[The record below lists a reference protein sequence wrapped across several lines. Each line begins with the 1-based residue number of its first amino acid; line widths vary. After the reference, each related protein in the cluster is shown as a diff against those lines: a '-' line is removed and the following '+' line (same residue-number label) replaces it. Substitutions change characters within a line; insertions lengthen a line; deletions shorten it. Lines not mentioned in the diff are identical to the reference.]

1 MEGGTV
7 VKLPSTPASTMEN
20 GGAAVDN
27 NRPTA
32 ADNDVTIANINRR
45 NASREERKHELL
57 IEARKAR
64 IDWILG
70 GVTDDAKDLKEV
82 LNGLKNPLKDLQA
95 CASNGVSCAP
105 DVVEALFTSKLKGE
119 DDRNITTSRIALE
132 VKRVLQHEHLSWD
145 NVSSSSI
152 CALQTTSSKKDDQT
166 TTNAKSDM
174 QSSTLISPSVPST
187 QSYNIFLQILCQ
199 PDAADVVFSIQ
210 KFCKTIE
217 EAAEVIL
224 SVQEEEKQ
232 KEMNDKLEKEK
243 IILQQHQHSL
253 VDAERAGGADGEVAG
268 KDTSQSRTQAS
279 TGQSHNHAES
289 LSKAVRGFIKKSL
302 RDMKSHDAF
311 KIFPQSKQ
319 EKIES
324 DAVNEDL
331 MACLET
337 FVFTKCHN
345 PIYRVLGAEL
355 ESLDNDHAL
364 QWSLSSGSSI
374 PSLDSR
380 KTADEVEL
388 ELQEKIKLLQF
399 VTPEHLEIHCLKS
412 AHNDSIDLSKSVDH
426 LRSIKHQSSPRQ
438 MLRSILLAYREI
450 NASLNTVL
458 NKDKGATLSPSPPS
472 ADDILPTL
480 ILTVLRGKPERIVSD
495 LRFIE
500 SFASI
505 SLLRGEAG
513 YAYTNLCGAIQFLR
527 KLDMDSHAAE
537 VSLGEEGAHLS
548 ISPGEFRAGIEQSKQ
563 AMKVVENKIQLS
575 IKNDQDN
582 VGSAQRNSVEL
593 HGSEDNTNQFVSRVK
608 ISGRDVQQA
617 RANGESVDMEWAIRK
632 QKDMWQE
639 GEFQA
644 IPADFTHDSIYN
656 NNLLPENP
664 PLPPNFDRSYSFLS
678 TRPDDIRISELP
690 NLLSEYRMLVHA
702 TESLLSERSTWRETQ
717 KKREMQLARVNLE
730 RDFNEVIG
738 EALSTE
744 TTNGH
749 SNKS

>member
-7 VKLPSTPASTMEN
+7 VKLPPAPSATMEN
-20 GGAAVDN
+20 DAAAAYN

-32 ADNDVTIANINRR
+32 ADNDVTTANINRR
-45 NASREERKHELL
+45 NASREERKRELL

-70 GVTDDAKDLKEV
+70 GVTDDTKDLKEV
-82 LNGLKNPLKDLQA
+82 LNGLKNPLRDLQA
-95 CASNGVSCAP
+95 CDSNGVSCAP
-105 DVVEALFTSKLKGE
+105 DVVEALFTSKLQGE
-119 DDRNITTSRIALE
+119 NDRNITTSRIALE
-132 VKRVLQHEHLSWD
+132 VKRILEHEHLSWD

-152 CALQTTSSKKDDQT
+152 CAFQTAAAEEDNQTTVNEQ
-166 TTNAKSDM
+166 SDM
-174 QSSTLISPSVPST
+174 QSSTLTSPSVPST

-243 IILQQHQHSL
+243 MMMQAAMGS
-253 VDAERAGGADGEVAG
+253 G
-268 KDTSQSRTQAS
+268 KGTSQAAAVQN
-279 TGQSHNHAES
+279 HNHAES

-311 KIFPQSKQ
+311 KIFPPSEHQNM
-319 EKIES
+319 ES
-324 DAVNEDL
+324 DVVNEDL

-355 ESLDNDHAL
+355 ESIDNDHAL
-364 QWSLSSGSSI
+364 QSSLSSESSLHT
-374 PSLDSR
+374 PDSR
-380 KTADEVEL
+380 KTADELEL

-412 AHNDSIDLSKSVDH
+412 AHDNSIDLSKSVDC
-426 LRSIKHQSSPRQ
+426 LQSIKHQSSPRQ
-438 MLRSILLAYREI
+438 MLRSILLAYRAI
-450 NASLNTVL
+450 NSSLNTVLL
-458 NKDKGATLSPSPPS
+458 NKDKGATPSPSPPS

-480 ILTVLRGKPERIVSD
+480 ILAVLRAKPERIVSD

-500 SFASI
+500 SFAPI

-513 YAYTNLCGAIQFLR
+513 YAYTNLCGAIQFLC

-563 AMKVVENKIQLS
+563 AMKVVENKIQVS
-575 IKNDQDN
+575 EKNDQHHVDADQN
-582 VGSAQRNSVEL
+582 NSIEL
-593 HGSEDNTNQFVSRVK
+593 QWSEDNVNQFVSRVK
-608 ISGRDVQQA
+608 ISGRDIRQA
-617 RANGESVDMEWAIRK
+617 RESGESVDMEWAIKK
-632 QKDMWQE
+632 QKDIWQE
-639 GEFQA
+639 DKFQTVST
-644 IPADFTHDSIYN
+644 DFTHDSICN
-656 NNLLPENP
+656 DNLLPENP
-664 PLPPNFDRSYSFLS
+664 PLPPHFNRSYSFLS
-678 TRPDDIRISELP
+678 TRPENIRICELP

-702 TESLLSERSTWRETQ
+702 TESLLNERSTWREAQ
-717 KKREMQLARVNLE
+717 KKRQMQLARVNLE

-738 EALSTE
+738 ESLSTE

>member
-1 MEGGTV
+1 MHKSLVHVAPLLFLLQMEGGTV

-105 DVVEALFTSKLKGE
+105 DVVEALLTS
-119 DDRNITTSRIALE
+119 DRNITTSRIALE

-311 KIFPQSKQ
+311 KIFPQSEQ
-319 EKIES
+319 EKIEN

-345 PIYRVLGAEL
+345 PIYRVLGEP
-355 ESLDNDHAL
+355 
-364 QWSLSSGSSI
+364 LS
-374 PSLDSR
+374 
-380 KTADEVEL
+380 
-388 ELQEKIKLLQF
+388 
-399 VTPEHLEIHCLKS
+399 
-412 AHNDSIDLSKSVDH
+412 
-426 LRSIKHQSSPRQ
+426 
-438 MLRSILLAYREI
+438 
-450 NASLNTVL
+450 
-458 NKDKGATLSPSPPS
+458 
-472 ADDILPTL
+472 
-480 ILTVLRGKPERIVSD
+480 
-495 LRFIE
+495 
-500 SFASI
+500 
-505 SLLRGEAG
+505 
-513 YAYTNLCGAIQFLR
+513 
-527 KLDMDSHAAE
+527 
-537 VSLGEEGAHLS
+537 
-548 ISPGEFRAGIEQSKQ
+548 
-563 AMKVVENKIQLS
+563 
-575 IKNDQDN
+575 
-582 VGSAQRNSVEL
+582 
-593 HGSEDNTNQFVSRVK
+593 
-608 ISGRDVQQA
+608 
-617 RANGESVDMEWAIRK
+617 
-632 QKDMWQE
+632 
-639 GEFQA
+639 
-644 IPADFTHDSIYN
+644 
-656 NNLLPENP
+656 
-664 PLPPNFDRSYSFLS
+664 
-678 TRPDDIRISELP
+678 
-690 NLLSEYRMLVHA
+690 
-702 TESLLSERSTWRETQ
+702 
-717 KKREMQLARVNLE
+717 
-730 RDFNEVIG
+730 
-738 EALSTE
+738 
-744 TTNGH
+744 
-749 SNKS
+749 